1 MNASEQSTQQLTLI
15 GKIEIRGVIE
25 CITGLHI
32 GGAKEKV
39 EIGGIDNPV
48 IRDPLTDLPYIP
60 GSSLKGAMRSKLE
73 LFNSLSL
80 KVVKQGSPPIRM
92 HECNDNSCIHCIIFG
107 KPASANG
114 NMPTAL
120 YVYDAFPT
128 EETKEL
134 WNKLEDYI
142 EIKYENQLD
151 RITSAANPRLI
162 ERVPAGSKFDF
173 MMIYNVYDVNKNNI
187 GEALRYIFTGLMLI
201 EDEYLGGYGSRG
213 SGRVKFTNISIHL
226 KKRSYYETGKSDQLQ
241 LTPKADK
248 ADKAVNVNVSY
259 ILENIENI
267 KAEVEKGLNSK

>member
-1 MNASEQSTQQLTLI
+1 MSISNQPVQQSKLQLL

-48 IRDPLTDLPYIP
+48 IRDPLTTFPYIP

-73 LFNSLSL
+73 LFYSLPL
-80 KVVKQGSPPIRM
+80 KVVKKATPPIRM
-92 HECNDNSCIHCIIFG
+92 HECDDNNCIHCIIFG
-107 KPASANG
+107 RAASANG

-128 EETKEL
+128 KETKEL
-134 WNKLEDYI
+134 WEKLEDYI

-151 RITSAANPRLI
+151 RITSAANPRQI
-162 ERVPAGSKFDF
+162 ERVPAGSKFEF
-173 MMIYNVYDVNKNNI
+173 TMIYNIYDVNNKI
-187 GEALRYIFTGLMLI
+187 VEALKYIFTGLKLI

-213 SGRVKFTNISIHL
+213 SGRVKFTSISIKV
-226 KKRSYYETGKSDQLQ
+226 KKRSYYESGKSDDISEV
-241 LTPKADK
+241 KCD
-248 ADKAVNVNVSY
+248 DVSS
-259 ILENIENI
+259 ILER
-267 KAEVEKGLNSK
+267 LNSEEISNKLNPLMINK